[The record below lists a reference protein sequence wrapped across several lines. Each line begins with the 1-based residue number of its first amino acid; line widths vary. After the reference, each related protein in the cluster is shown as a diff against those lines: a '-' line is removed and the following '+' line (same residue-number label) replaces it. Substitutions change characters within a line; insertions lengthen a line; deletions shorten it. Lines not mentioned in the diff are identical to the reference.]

1 MQAEKELIAGAAAS
15 LVPSGTAIAISAG
28 TTTYA
33 LAKRLTDIP
42 GLTVLTNS
50 VPVAEVL
57 YKDGRPDQTVIL
69 SGGVR
74 TPSDALV
81 GPFAVAVIRSLH
93 VDSVFM
99 GSHGMDLRSGFTT
112 PNILE
117 AETNRALIEAG
128 RRLVVLADSTK
139 WGTIG
144 ISSVARLEEADTI
157 VTDSGLDATA
167 RQQLSAAVR
176 RLILVDVATSGV
188 QTIEGEDGS
197 AVGPGELGGNG
208 VSKGS
213 TASQLPSQPH
223 RRYNALS
230 DEWLL
235 VSAERTSRPWLG
247 RQETPPPQDLPAYD
261 PSCYL
266 CPGNVRANGERNP
279 EYDSTFVFTNDFAA
293 LQPDTPLVTIE
304 DGLLRAKSERG
315 TCKVICFSPRHD
327 LSLSRMNATQAR
339 TVVDLWATQ
348 TASLGEQFP
357 WVQVF
362 ENRGAPMGASN
373 PTRTVRSGRRHPA
386 ARGGEGGRDPVP
398 PFRRDRSQAPARLC
412 RTGGGRR
419 QGPGKR

>member
-1 MQAEKELIAGAAAS
+1 MERVTEETQALEAASKRPALARQRQTLILERVREEGAVRVADLVRALGVSDMTIRRDLEILNERGLIEKVHGGAAAIDGSSLFEPGFTVKSTLMQAEKELIAGAAAS

-128 RRLVVLADSTK
+128 RRLVVLAASTK

-197 AVGPGELGGNG
+197 AVGPGELGGN
-208 VSKGS
+208 
-213 TASQLPSQPH
+213 
-223 RRYNALS
+223 
-230 DEWLL
+230 E
-235 VSAERTSRPWLG
+235 
-247 RQETPPPQDLPAYD
+247 
-261 PSCYL
+261 
-266 CPGNVRANGERNP
+266 
-279 EYDSTFVFTNDFAA
+279 
-293 LQPDTPLVTIE
+293 
-304 DGLLRAKSERG
+304 
-315 TCKVICFSPRHD
+315 
-327 LSLSRMNATQAR
+327 
-339 TVVDLWATQ
+339 
-348 TASLGEQFP
+348 
-357 WVQVF
+357 
-362 ENRGAPMGASN
+362 
-373 PTRTVRSGRRHPA
+373 
-386 ARGGEGGRDPVP
+386 
-398 PFRRDRSQAPARLC
+398 
-412 RTGGGRR
+412 
-419 QGPGKR
+419 